1 MWPCPL
7 DRPLPHPL
15 HCSFALV
22 RDRSTGPLDSM
33 FVELSCQ
40 GCCPL
45 PVPTPEGPWKVY
57 LGATNE
63 TTVSPNSPALRFVKR
78 VAPCSGLVYSCAVLY
93 MQYAIRYS
101 GHPACRLSSLAA
113 WM

>member
-7 DRPLPHPL
+7 DRPLSHPL

-78 VAPCSGLVYSCAVLY
+78 VAPCSGLVYSCAVLCCTCN
-93 MQYAIRYS
+93 MRFVIMGS
-101 GHPACRLSSLAA
+101 GSVA
-113 WM
+113 